1 MDKEVQETLERLD
14 KSISALVVAV
24 QEQKKE

>member
-1 MDKEVQETLERLD
+1 MEKEIQETLEELD
-14 KSISALVVAV
+14 KKVSALVVAV